1 MKESKIKIEIEI
13 DITDGKPSLHLS
25 ITKGG
30 KEIEAGDITVRELIA
45 MYVGVI
51 IAKENL
57 EMNAKD
63 NGLDFEKA
71 LEGKKDKRG
80 VLDCMVDWETTGS
93 RNLAIRIYQLM
104 R

>member
-1 MKESKIKIEIEI
+1 MERNKIKIEIEI
-13 DITDGKPSLHLS
+13 DITDGKPSGLHLS
-25 ITKGG
+25 TTKGG
-30 KEIEAGDITVRELIA
+30 KDIEAGDITVRELIA
-45 MYVGVI
+45 MYAGVI

-80 VLDCMVDWETTGS
+80 VLDRMVDWAFGRVWLGEKD
-93 RNLAIRIYQLM
+93 
-104 R
+104 

>member
-45 MYVGVI
+45 MYAGVI
-51 IAKENL
+51 VAKENL
-57 EMNAKD
+57 
-63 NGLDFEKA
+63 EKA

-80 VLDCMVDWETTGS
+80 VLDRMVDWVNG
-93 RNLAIRIYQLM
+93 R
-104 R
+104 